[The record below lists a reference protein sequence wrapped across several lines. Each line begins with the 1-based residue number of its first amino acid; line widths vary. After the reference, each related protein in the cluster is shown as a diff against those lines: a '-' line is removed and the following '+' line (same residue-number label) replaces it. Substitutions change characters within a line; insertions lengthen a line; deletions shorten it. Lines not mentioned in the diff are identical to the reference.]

1 MRRVV
6 TLSTGELSVAGMG
19 ITAPGI
25 SGPGDAL
32 APAEAAAPGWF
43 QAEVA
48 LPGRGYRR
56 LPAACKYLLA
66 ASRLAIGDAGNR
78 LSETGRDRRA
88 AVVATNNANAALL
101 EEMDYTIIQ
110 KGAEEMPP
118 SSSPFIVM
126 SLFASRLS
134 MEHDITGFNLTV
146 NSPVTAG
153 LEAIQIASR
162 AVAAGRAS
170 TVLVGAV
177 EEALSPSQSPG
188 PGSQAGAAVLYCEP
202 SATGTARYGTCRA
215 RSAFLDPAT
224 ATGNAAAATFARLVG
239 DDPPGRID
247 AVLDDSAV
255 GAAAARWL
263 DRLTGEC
270 DIVIVPASAQ
280 AGCLAPLR
288 RVVGLFAQEH
298 TTHARHAVL
307 AASAQG
313 TIALAE
319 LAVAPRQ
326 TATTPAA
333 NSMEET
339 DVRSP

>member
-1 MRRVV
+1 MVS
-6 TLSTGELSVAGMG
+6 LSTGELAVAGLG

-25 SGPGDAL
+25 SGPNSAL
-32 APAEAAAPGWF
+32 APAGEATPEWF
-43 QAEVA
+43 QAAVA

-56 LPAACKYLLA
+56 LPVACKYLLA
-66 ASRLAIGDAGNR
+66 AARLAIEDAGNR

-88 AVVATNNANAALL
+88 AVVGTNNAGAALL
-101 EEMDYTIIQ
+101 EELDYTIIT
-110 KGAEEMPP
+110 KEAAEMPP
-118 SSSPFIVM
+118 SSTPYMIM

-134 MEHDITGFNLTV
+134 VEHDITGFNLTV

-170 TVLVGAV
+170 TVLVAAV
-177 EEALSPSQSPG
+177 EEALSPSQLPG
-188 PGSQAGAAVLYCEP
+188 GGSQAGAAVLYCEP
-202 SATGTARYGTCRA
+202 TSTGTARYGTCRA
-215 RSAFLDPAT
+215 RSAFLDPAGAET
-224 ATGNAAAATFARLVG
+224 NTAAAVFASLMG
-239 DDPPGRID
+239 DNPPSRID

-255 GAAAARWL
+255 GMAAARWL

-270 DIVIVPASAQ
+270 DVVIVPAAAQ
-280 AGCLAPLR
+280 AGCLTPVQ

-298 TTHARHAVL
+298 TASARHGVL

-319 LAVAPRQ
+319 LTVVPRPP
-326 TATTPAA
+326 ATTLAA
-333 NSMEET
+333 TSREET
-339 DVRSP
+339 NVRFP

>member
-1 MRRVV
+1 MV
-6 TLSTGELSVAGMG
+6 TLSTGELAVAGIG
-19 ITAPGI
+19 IVAPGI
-25 SGPGDAL
+25 SEPVDAL
-32 APAEAAAPGWF
+32 APAGEANPEWF
-43 QAEVA
+43 HAEVA

-56 LPAACKYLLA
+56 LPTAGKYLLA
-66 ASRLAIGDAGNR
+66 AARLAIGDAGNQ

-88 AVVATNNANAALL
+88 AVVATNNAGAALL
-101 EEMDYTIIQ
+101 DELDYTIIQ

-118 SSSPFIVM
+118 SSTPFMVM

-134 MEHDITGFNLTV
+134 VEHDITGFNLTV

-170 TVLVGAV
+170 TVLVAAV

-202 SATGTARYGTCRA
+202 TATGTARYGTCRA
-215 RSAFLDPAT
+215 RSAFLDPAL
-224 ATGNAAAATFARLVG
+224 AAGNVAAAVFAPLVG
-239 DDPPGRID
+239 DNPPDRID

-263 DRLTGEC
+263 DQLTGEC
-270 DIVIVPASAQ
+270 DVFIVPAVAD
-280 AGCLAPLR
+280 AGCLAPLQ

-298 TTHARHAVL
+298 TTLTRRAVL

-313 TIALAE
+313 TLALAE
-319 LAVAPRQ
+319 LTVAPRQ
-326 TATTPAA
+326 AANTPAA
-333 NSMEET
+333 NSMEDT
-339 DVRSP
+339 DARSP